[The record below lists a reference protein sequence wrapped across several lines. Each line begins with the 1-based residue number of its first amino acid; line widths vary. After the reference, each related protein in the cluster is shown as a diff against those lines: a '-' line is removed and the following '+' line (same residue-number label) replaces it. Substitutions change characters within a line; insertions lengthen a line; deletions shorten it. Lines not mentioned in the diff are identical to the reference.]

1 MYRPSAIAEISGSAV
16 RYAVNGIKG
25 VLKSV
30 AILLWRT
37 GTLWSVGYA
46 LYTAALFIAGYD
58 PFKGSF
64 SGIFIAGGAVTV
76 ILNIAIAISNTA
88 ERPFVSA
95 AIGYRHPVWESN
107 AHRRQVYREVLAT
120 HSSPDTDIVNGRGII
135 KKTYGNTTY
144 IDYARP
150 EKKRTSSLR
159 EKTSDKTVKSY
170 KKDTSGNRKTAIGN
184 RNENKTKNTSGNR
197 DRDRIVNSP
206 YKTKPKIYM
215 SSIEDRLI
223 YDYPDRFEVYI
234 IEGETKRLD
243 RTEYK

>member
-1 MYRPSAIAEISGSAV
+1 MARAIDEFMAAFPFEGLTFDDISLVTQYADFLPAEADV
-16 RYAVNGIKG
+16 RSNFTRHVK
-25 VLKSV
+25 
-30 AILLWRT
+30 
-37 GTLWSVGYA
+37 
-46 LYTAALFIAGYD
+46 
-58 PFKGSF
+58 
-64 SGIFIAGGAVTV
+64 
-76 ILNIAIAISNTA
+76 LNI
-88 ERPFVSA
+88 PFVSA

-159 EKTSDKTVKSY
+159 EKTSDKTVKNY